1 MRLRRDRQLAKRKKL
16 ARDKS
21 RNDNKPILDMNGCV
35 KKVSG
40 WDHYLNINNVKV
52 RMGTAYRNGLFN
64 YIPSNIDSFLGKDKA
79 VKKKDEDK
87 IIDFNSVGFKL
98 MQTKAKTK

>member
-1 MRLRRDRQLAKRKKL
+1 MKKDRQRAKRNKL
-16 ARDKS
+16 ARSKKES
-21 RNDNKPILDMNGCV
+21 FLDMNGCV

-79 VKKKDEDK
+79 VKKKKDEDK
-87 IIDFNSVGFKL
+87 IIDFNSDGFKL
-98 MQTKAKTK
+98 MQIKAK

>member
-16 ARDKS
+16 AR
-21 RNDNKPILDMNGCV
+21 NNKKPFLDMNGCV
-35 KKVSG
+35 KKVNG
-40 WDHYLNINNVKV
+40 WSHYFTIENVKV
-52 RMGTAYRNGLFN
+52 RMGTAYRNGLVN

-87 IIDFNSVGFKL
+87 VIDFNSDGFKL
-98 MQTKAKTK
+98 MQIKAK

>member
-1 MRLRRDRQLAKRKKL
+1 MKRDRKLAKRKKL

-21 RNDNKPILDMNGCV
+21 RDDNKPILDMNGCV

-40 WDHYLNINNVKV
+40 WNHYFNINNVKV
-52 RMGTAYRNGLFN
+52 RMGTAYRNGLVN
-64 YIPSNIDSFLGKDKA
+64 YMPSNIDSFLGKDKA

-87 IIDFNSVGFKL
+87 IIDFNSVEFKL
-98 MQTKAKTK
+98 MQIKAKTK